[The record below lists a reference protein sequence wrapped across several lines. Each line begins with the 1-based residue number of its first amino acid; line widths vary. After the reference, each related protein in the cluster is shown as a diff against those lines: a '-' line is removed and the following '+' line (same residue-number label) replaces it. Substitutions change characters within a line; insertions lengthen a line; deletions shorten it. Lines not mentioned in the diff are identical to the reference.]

1 MIGGRAGERASGRVE
16 RRNRRRG
23 DTEGSGRRLGTRS
36 TTVGASITDANRQ
49 CGGRCR
55 GVLQTPSPRRLPT
68 GVCRMPLWLVH
79 TPTPDQGRVYVRVD
93 ADIGWLQN
101 PVTRHRTRPRLA
113 GLRPQSPPARTRSVV
128 KQCLLVGYR
137 VAYKLSRRRA
147 ASAASHPSRISPVDQ
162 GAPPCPLAHS
172 AVPR

>member
-1 MIGGRAGERASGRVE
+1 MIGGRVGERASGRVE

-49 CGGRCR
+49 CGGRCS
-55 GVLQTPSPRRLPT
+55 GVLPTPSPRRLPT

-79 TPTPDQGRVYVRVD
+79 TPTPDQGRAYVRVD
-93 ADIGWLQN
+93 ADIGWRLK
-101 PVTRHRTRPRLA
+101 PRLA
-113 GLRPQSPPARTRSVV
+113 GLRPQSPPARARIVV
-128 KQCLLVGYR
+128 KQCLLIGHC
-137 VAYKLSRRRA
+137 VAYKPSRRRA
-147 ASAASHPSRISPVDQ
+147 ASAASHHPCTSPVDQ